1 MVKLLVTKVT
11 LFAEMGQ
18 SQPSNYTL
26 MRCIQHSAS
35 DMKVDV
41 VKPAA
46 GRFSKVGLDVSSSFL
61 TFPILGLVALVR
73 EERDAPIIVHSA
85 E

>member
-1 MVKLLVTKVT
+1 
-11 LFAEMGQ
+11 
-18 SQPSNYTL
+18 
-26 MRCIQHSAS
+26 
-35 DMKVDV
+35 MKVDV
-41 VKPAA
+41 VKPAD

-61 TFPILGLVALVR
+61 TFPIRGLVALVR